1 MFDWLFRRKTVPTSA
16 ATPGAFLCSACWQ
29 VFPTNAM
36 HALPWWNPEARAF
49 FMTTR
54 CADCFPASLE
64 QARNRVRGWDPE
76 AEASFRSFL
85 DIWKLEARM
94 PHLAGLAPREAAET
108 VLANVEESRGR
119 DLAAVFL
126 AAP

>member
-1 MFDWLFRRKTVPTSA
+1 MFDWLFRRKKAPTPA
-16 ATPGAFLCSACWQ
+16 ARPNAFLCSGCYQ
-29 VFPTNAM
+29 VHPTSGM

-54 CADCFPASLE
+54 CANCFPASLE
-64 QARNRVRGWDPE
+64 QARARVESWDPE

-85 DIWKLEARM
+85 DIWKLETRF
-94 PHLAGLAPREAAET
+94 PHLRQLGPRQAADA
-108 VLANVEESRGR
+108 VLEQVEETMGR
-119 DLAAVFL
+119 DLATVFL